1 MIDTTEAGDS
11 KITEEQAAAAT
22 LRELFLK
29 AIGRGYSNDC
39 VIVKHIH
46 SLTLSLGKPCSI
58 LTYEKTTLNAVFAA
72 WHPDGSEII
81 VRNLQTPACFT
92 MSTALLRTPDVLAIK
107 FDQPVELP

>member
-29 AIGRGYSNDC
+29 AIGELN
-39 VIVKHIH
+39 
-46 SLTLSLGKPCSI
+46 GKPCSI

-107 FDQPVELP
+107 FDQPVEQLEIQCSFLKLACANN

>member
-1 MIDTTEAGDS
+1 MINTTEAGDS
-11 KITEEQAAAAT
+11 NVTEEQAAAAT

-29 AIGRGYSNDC
+29 AFGELN
-39 VIVKHIH
+39 
-46 SLTLSLGKPCSI
+46 GKPCSI

-107 FDQPVELP
+107 FDQPVQLP